1 MAKIIP
7 INREKEASFPENPG
21 KLLDLLNSLPVY
33 IAYFDKEQRYQFN
46 NKAYEE
52 LLGRSLDEIK
62 GKHVREV
69 IGKKAYESILPNVE
83 KALSGQSASYY
94 FEILLEDGRKKTF
107 ETDLMPH
114 LDANGDVVGC
124 YVHAKDITE
133 RKKTEDDLKMMQ
145 YSVDHAMDR
154 VVWVAP
160 DGHMLYLNEK
170 AREESGYSLEEA
182 RSLTISDIG
191 PDFTP
196 ETWREFYK
204 EVKKKGSMRFETRAI
219 NKDGQIQALDVD
231 ASHLEFG
238 GKEFICSYVRDITER
253 KEVEDKMAMMQFSI
267 EHAQDRI
274 GWIDKDGQFIY
285 VNEVTWKEM
294 GYTREEMLSKKVSDL
309 NPNFT
314 QEIWYEHF
322 KKMKKAVHMSIE
334 SQHISK
340 DGELHDMEISTNY
353 LEFGGKE
360 FLCSF
365 GRDITER
372 KKADDELKNAY
383 HEIKMLKERLEM
395 ENVYLRE
402 QISVQSA
409 HENIIGTSDAIKY
422 ILYKIK
428 QVAPSDTTV
437 LILGETGTGKDLV
450 AEAIHSESSRR
461 KRNLVKVNCAALP
474 SNLIESELFGREKGA
489 YTGSNQQIGRF
500 ELANKGTIFLDEI
513 GEFPLELQA
522 KLLKVLQSG
531 EFEHLGSPHT
541 ISTDVRVIASTNRDM
556 LKEVKEGRF
565 REDLFY
571 RLNVFPIT
579 VPPLRDRVEDIP
591 LIVDYI
597 LKKFGKRIGKKIES
611 VPRNVMKTFENYS
624 WPGNVRELENIIER
638 SMIIS
643 PGSVLHL
650 ADKLETSEPEIGS
663 TSKSNSLLEI
673 EHAHILQVL
682 EQARW
687 KIEGKN
693 GAAEMLEINPS
704 TLRTRMR
711 KLGIQKPVQ

>member
-7 INREKEASFPENPG
+7 INRKAEALFPENPD
-21 KLLDLLNSLPVY
+21 KLLDLLNSLPAY
-33 IAYFDKEQRYQFN
+33 IAYFDKELRYQFN
-46 NKAYEE
+46 NKAYAE
-52 LLGRSLDEIK
+52 LLGKSLDEIK
-62 GKHVREV
+62 GKHVREI
-69 IGKKAYESILPNVE
+69 IGEKAYESILPNVE
-83 KALSGQSASYY
+83 KALSGQRAIYY
-94 FEILLEDGRKKTF
+94 FEILLEDGRKKSF
-107 ETDLMPH
+107 ETNLIPH
-114 LDANGDVVGC
+114 LDAKGNVAGC
-124 YVHAKDITE
+124 YVHANDITE
-133 RKKTEDDLKMMQ
+133 SKK
-145 YSVDHAMDR
+145 A
-154 VVWVAP
+154 
-160 DGHMLYLNEK
+160 
-170 AREESGYSLEEA
+170 EE
-182 RSLTISDIG
+182 
-191 PDFTP
+191 
-196 ETWREFYK
+196 
-204 EVKKKGSMRFETRAI
+204 
-219 NKDGQIQALDVD
+219 
-231 ASHLEFG
+231 
-238 GKEFICSYVRDITER
+238 
-253 KEVEDKMAMMQFSI
+253 KMAMMQFSI

-294 GYTREEMLSKKVSDL
+294 GYTREEMLSMKVSDL

-314 QEIWYEHF
+314 QEIWHEHF
-322 KKMKKAVHMSIE
+322 KKMKKAVHMSVE
-334 SQHISK
+334 SQHVSK
-340 DGELHDMEISTNY
+340 DGKLHDMEILTNY

-372 KKADDELKNAY
+372 KKADDELKKAY
-383 HEIKMLKERLEM
+383 HEIKLLKERLET
-395 ENVYLRE
+395 ENIYLRE
-402 QISVQSA
+402 QISVQST
-409 HENIIGTSDAIKY
+409 HENIIGKSDAIKY

-428 QVAPSDTTV
+428 QVAPSDSTV

-450 AEAIHSESSRR
+450 AEAIHSESSR
-461 KRNLVKVNCAALP
+461 KNRNLVKVNCAALP

-489 YTGSNQQIGRF
+489 YTGSDQQIGRF

-513 GEFPLELQA
+513 GELPLELQA

-531 EFEHLGSPHT
+531 EFERLGSPHT
-541 ISTDVRVIASTNRDM
+541 ITTDVRVIVSTNRDM

-579 VPPLRDRVEDIP
+579 VPPLRDRIEDIP
-591 LIVDYI
+591 LIIDYI
-597 LKKFGKRIGKKIES
+597 LKKFGKRIGKKIKS
-611 VPRNVMKTFENYS
+611 VPRKVMKTFENYR

-638 SMIIS
+638 SMIVS
-643 PGSVLHL
+643 PGPSLFL
-650 ADKLETSEPEIGS
+650 ADKLETTEPEIDS
-663 TSKSNSLLEI
+663 TSKSNSLSEI

-711 KLGIQKPVQ
+711 KLGIKKPVQ

>member
-7 INREKEASFPENPG
+7 INKNAEQPFPENPD

-33 IAYFDKEQRYQFN
+33 IAYFDKEQRYHFN
-46 NKAYEE
+46 NKPYAE
-52 LLGRSLDEIK
+52 LLGKSLDEIR
-62 GKHVREV
+62 GKHIREV
-69 IGKKAYESILPNVE
+69 VGKKAYESIQPNVE
-83 KALSGQSASYY
+83 KALSGQRTSYY
-94 FEILLEDGRKKTF
+94 FEILLEDGRKRF
-107 ETDLMPH
+107 FDVILIPH
-114 LDANGDVVGC
+114 LDANGHVAGC
-124 YVHAKDITE
+124 YVHAVDISE
-133 RKKTEDDLKMMQ
+133 RKK
-145 YSVDHAMDR
+145 VD
-154 VVWVAP
+154 
-160 DGHMLYLNEK
+160 
-170 AREESGYSLEEA
+170 
-182 RSLTISDIG
+182 
-191 PDFTP
+191 
-196 ETWREFYK
+196 
-204 EVKKKGSMRFETRAI
+204 
-219 NKDGQIQALDVD
+219 
-231 ASHLEFG
+231 
-238 GKEFICSYVRDITER
+238 
-253 KEVEDKMAMMQFSI
+253 DKMAMMQFSI

-322 KKMKKAVHMSIE
+322 KKMKKAVHMQVE
-334 SQHISK
+334 SQHVSK
-340 DGELHDMEISTNY
+340 DGKLHDMEITTNY

-372 KKADDELKNAY
+372 KKADAELKKAY
-383 HEIKMLKERLEM
+383 QEIKRLKESLEA

-402 QISVQSA
+402 QISVQST
-409 HENIIGTSDAIKY
+409 HKNIIGTSDAIKY

-450 AEAIHSESSRR
+450 AEAIHSESSR
-461 KRNLVKVNCAALP
+461 KNRNLVKVNCAALP

-489 YTGSNQQIGRF
+489 YTGSDQQIGRF

-513 GEFPLELQA
+513 GELPFELQA

-531 EFEHLGSPHT
+531 EFERLGSPHT
-541 ISTDVRVIASTNRDM
+541 ITTDIRVIASTNRDM

-579 VPPLRDRVEDIP
+579 VPPLRDRIEDIP
-591 LIVDYI
+591 LLIDYI

-611 VPRNVMKTFENYS
+611 VSRKVMKTFENYN
-624 WPGNVRELENIIER
+624 WPGNIRELENIIER

-643 PGSVLHL
+643 SGSVLHL
-650 ADKLETSEPEIGS
+650 ADKLETSEPEIDS
-663 TSKSNSLLEI
+663 TLTSNSLSEI
-673 EHAHILQVL
+673 EHAHILHVL
-682 EQARW
+682 ESTRW

-693 GAAEMLEINPS
+693 GAAELLEINPS

-711 KLGIQKPVQ
+711 KLGIKKPE